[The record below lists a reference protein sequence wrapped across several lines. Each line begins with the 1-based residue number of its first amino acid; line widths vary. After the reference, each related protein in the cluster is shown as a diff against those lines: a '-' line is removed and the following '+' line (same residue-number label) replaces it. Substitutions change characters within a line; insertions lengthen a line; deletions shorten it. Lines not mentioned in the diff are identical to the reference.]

1 MLQTNKAFDTQD
13 VDTTPEQSVA
23 DKFQKQ
29 IKVLLKFA

>member
-1 MLQTNKAFDTQD
+1 MLTNKVFDTQD

-23 DKFQKQ
+23 DIFQKQ